1 MRLTKRKDKLI
12 PIGKILRSL
21 LYLKILSYGKQEE
34 TEPSPKGLAL
44 LLLRILESPI
54 HRLLV
59 WSSQHWRMSEKV
71 TLISRGAWSLVTQA
85 STILMQMI
93 LQSLLVTHVGALLDQ
108 DKRVSLSAMSVST
121 IWIIRDLE
129 H

>member
-1 MRLTKRKDKLI
+1 MEF
-12 PIGKILRSL
+12 S
-21 LYLKILSYGKQEE
+21 
-34 TEPSPKGLAL
+34 AL
-44 LLLRILESPI
+44 EDVREGYANIWE
-54 HRLLV
+54 
-59 WSSQHWRMSEKV
+59 
-71 TLISRGAWSLVTQA
+71 AWSLVTQA

-93 LQSLLVTHVGALLDQ
+93 LKSLLVTHVGALLDQ